1 VSPRAT
7 LLVQAIDRHS
17 WPDTAT
23 AAVDWV
29 DYFQGSEP
37 RQRRQ
42 LTDPGLWNA
51 KLKLELDAAAKEIR
65 RRGYTD
71 VRIDGALRLSSGFA
85 AGAALPRAA
94 GLTVAFRSWV
104 STAEPADFPIAVVQ
118 HEVGHGDELALAIC
132 VTGDITNDVL
142 AYIHNAALPVDA
154 LVTIAPS
161 KGASQTAIPGE
172 GEALGFVYTAF
183 EEIRARCHN
192 RSKLHVFQSS
202 PNGISVLLGH
212 LWNRVPTTQL
222 YDDANNPEGYFPT
235 FLLTS

>member
-1 VSPRAT
+1 MILRHRPVTHHLDVRRAVVPR
-7 LLVQAIDRHS
+7 R
-17 WPDTAT
+17 T

-42 LTDPGLWNA
+42 LTDPELWNA
-51 KLKLELDAAAKEIR
+51 KLKPELDAAAKEIR

-71 VRIDGALRLSSGFA
+71 IRIDGALRLSSGFA

-132 VTGDITNDVL
+132 VTVDITNDVL
-142 AYIHNAALPVDA
+142 AYIHNAGLPV
-154 LVTIAPS
+154 
-161 KGASQTAIPGE
+161 GARDDRSLE
-172 GEALGFVYTAF
+172 GRE
-183 EEIRARCHN
+183 
-192 RSKLHVFQSS
+192 
-202 PNGISVLLGH
+202 PDGH
-212 LWNRVPTTQL
+212 FR
-222 YDDANNPEGYFPT
+222 
-235 FLLTS
+235 